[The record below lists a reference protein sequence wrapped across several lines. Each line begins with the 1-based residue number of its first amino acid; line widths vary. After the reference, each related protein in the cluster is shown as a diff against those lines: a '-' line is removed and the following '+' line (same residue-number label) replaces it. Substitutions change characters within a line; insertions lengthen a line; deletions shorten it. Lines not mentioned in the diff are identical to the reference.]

1 MRPDRPT
8 TESDGIR
15 RLQRPSSSAV
25 QLMSRSFSPPAHQH
39 TPIPRGHSMPPS
51 PPLAAATSSRA
62 SKASIA
68 RHIMNG
74 CTSAVRNAQ
83 APRLSLQSQ
92 RVHRAV
98 KVLETLQ
105 SSESAQAGGATSTS
119 HEHKN
124 TLPRRCGGPS
134 STAGGF
140 TAGRQRMCGP
150 AAPTRWACAQTT
162 TDTAGLIKGDL
173 TFQSG
178 HVQGVPKRDSLYK
191 TL

>member
-98 KVLETLQ
+98 RVLETLQ

-119 HEHKN
+119 HEHR
-124 TLPRRCGGPS
+124 TRCHGAAVVHPARLEASQLGGS
-134 STAGGF
+134 ACV
-140 TAGRQRMCGP
+140 GRQRRP
-150 AAPTRWACAQTT
+150 
-162 TDTAGLIKGDL
+162 AGLVRGQPL
-173 TFQSG
+173 TRQKPSKVVMYRG
-178 HVQGVPKRDSLYK
+178 SKRRQPVQD
-191 TL
+191 TLNVL

>member
-1 MRPDRPT
+1 
-8 TESDGIR
+8 
-15 RLQRPSSSAV
+15 
-25 QLMSRSFSPPAHQH
+25 
-39 TPIPRGHSMPPS
+39 MPPS

-98 KVLETLQ
+98 KVLETSH

-140 TAGRQRMCGP
+140 SSNWEAAHVWAGSADPLGL
-150 AAPTRWACAQTT
+150 CAD
-162 TDTAGLIKGDL
+162 TDT
-173 TFQSG
+173 
-178 HVQGVPKRDSLYK
+178 PKLPRRRSLPKQEGGGGMGK